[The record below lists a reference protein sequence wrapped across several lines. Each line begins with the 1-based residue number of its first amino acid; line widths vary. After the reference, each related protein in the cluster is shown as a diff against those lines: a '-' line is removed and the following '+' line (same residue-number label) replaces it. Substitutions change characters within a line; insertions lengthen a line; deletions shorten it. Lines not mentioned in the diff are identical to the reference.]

1 MTTPAGQATIPATQP
16 VQPVQIQTS
25 LEPPDMSILK
35 DRAQLEFYITAL
47 ENWADLQDC
56 GGYPA
61 ERRAAVIFSYAFRQN
76 PALCKQL
83 TDHFKK
89 SLKDDP
95 QGVQK
100 IIDWLKEKYGLT
112 KHADI
117 VRVLNNWFNI
127 TRAKQESLLDYITRF
142 EAAYSEVESLGETIS
157 PTTRSILLLRQ
168 AELSNTDHQIITV
181 NLDLDPKAKDAE
193 NQFDQTKEAMRKF
206 QHTQMANSVRIAGNT
221 TQTKTY
227 LGEFIEQLEQDNTVE
242 DSVKAN
248 IQAFLAQQKATR
260 GGGRGGQYPIK
271 VRLWKCDF
279 CICDHKK
286 WIDCG
291 CLCTKHT
298 RDKCPNPDKAK
309 VDEFKKRKKK
319 VDSGED
325 KRTKMSE
332 TAGAGPGAATERG
345 FYGYMRKL
353 DEVFGEDNAEL
364 TLVAKIVNVTESET
378 PQPLDKLMNILGITS
393 SPAEHLYGRE
403 TCSQARHSSVERNS
417 KGKTSDVK
425 RGQEKIFVQQ
435 SENQQRETEAT
446 MELLLD
452 TGSPSTIIGVKEFKK
467 IKEVYL
473 PMIQNTLRY
482 QESSR
487 VYEFGGGEVTPS
499 LGRVKLPMY
508 VVDVEEEIQVLW
520 IWIEILQQENVPFLL
535 GGRSM
540 KKTKSVI
547 NFDLMTITLD
557 WEGKKIELKLQE
569 HESGHFK
576 IPFFPLSR
584 QDDKIKTRQLVESE
598 DWNANYSNTVL
609 NYLLLEKKNDITAL
623 IINTEKQLER
633 VLISKHKKGDRKP
646 LTEEEIIKLH
656 HTFGHVHPDKLKQIV
671 IKASKHNQK
680 TLAAIEKLRECEI
693 CQVENSRIPRPRVSL
708 PRSSAF
714 GHVLAMDLFVYTL
727 QDIS

>member
-1 MTTPAGQATIPATQP
+1 
-16 VQPVQIQTS
+16 
-25 LEPPDMSILK
+25 
-35 DRAQLEFYITAL
+35 
-47 ENWADLQDC
+47 
-56 GGYPA
+56 
-61 ERRAAVIFSYAFRQN
+61 
-76 PALCKQL
+76 
-83 TDHFKK
+83 
-89 SLKDDP
+89 
-95 QGVQK
+95 
-100 IIDWLKEKYGLT
+100 
-112 KHADI
+112 
-117 VRVLNNWFNI
+117 
-127 TRAKQESLLDYITRF
+127 
-142 EAAYSEVESLGETIS
+142 
-157 PTTRSILLLRQ
+157 
-168 AELSNTDHQIITV
+168 
-181 NLDLDPKAKDAE
+181 
-193 NQFDQTKEAMRKF
+193 
-206 QHTQMANSVRIAGNT
+206 
-221 TQTKTY
+221 
-227 LGEFIEQLEQDNTVE
+227 
-242 DSVKAN
+242 
-248 IQAFLAQQKATR
+248 
-260 GGGRGGQYPIK
+260 
-271 VRLWKCDF
+271 
-279 CICDHKK
+279 
-286 WIDCG
+286 
-291 CLCTKHT
+291 
-298 RDKCPNPDKAK
+298 
-309 VDEFKKRKKK
+309 
-319 VDSGED
+319 
-325 KRTKMSE
+325 
-332 TAGAGPGAATERG
+332 
-345 FYGYMRKL
+345 
-353 DEVFGEDNAEL
+353 
-364 TLVAKIVNVTESET
+364 
-378 PQPLDKLMNILGITS
+378 
-393 SPAEHLYGRE
+393 
-403 TCSQARHSSVERNS
+403 
-417 KGKTSDVK
+417 
-425 RGQEKIFVQQ
+425 
-435 SENQQRETEAT
+435 

-467 IKEVYL
+467 IKEVYP
-473 PMIQNTLRY
+473 PMILNTLRY

-714 GHVLAMDLFVYTL
+714 GHVLAMDLKENRRFRSAPPYILYIVDTHTR
-727 QDIS
+727 QGEFCIRGV